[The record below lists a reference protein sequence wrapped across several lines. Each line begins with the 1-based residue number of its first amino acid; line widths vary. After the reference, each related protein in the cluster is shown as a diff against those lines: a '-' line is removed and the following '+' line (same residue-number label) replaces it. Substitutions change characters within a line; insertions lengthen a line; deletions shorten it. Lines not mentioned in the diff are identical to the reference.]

1 MRWWLRR
8 QAVRI
13 AHGGAAPKEAPFVR
27 MFRDATALRFSGDG
41 IEAFREGLE
50 AAFRALTPEAACRA
64 VRLDRLRPLLA
75 ADDRY
80 KVTLTGD
87 AWSPEAGNAAFRQLT
102 SRLAV
107 FDVTADVMRLRAEDS
122 IPPHGHRDVVS
133 AMYVLEGES
142 WCRTWDTLGDPSLP
156 EVPLRPG
163 YAGLLGPGGLSTS
176 SESHHNLHWM
186 AGHAPVSYI
195 LRFTITDVRSARG
208 IRYGRGGA
216 RCYIDPTGP
225 VDAATGL
232 ITGRKVDG
240 KAAQGIQLR

>member
-1 MRWWLRR
+1 
-8 QAVRI
+8 
-13 AHGGAAPKEAPFVR
+13 
-27 MFRDATALRFSGDG
+27 MFRDATTLRFTGEG
-41 IEAFREGLE
+41 IEAFRAGLE
-50 AAFRALTPEAACRA
+50 AAFQTMTPEEACRA

-75 ADDRY
+75 DDARY

-87 AWSPEAGNAAFRQLT
+87 AWDPSAGNGAFRQLT

-107 FDVTADVMRLRAEDS
+107 FDVTADVMRLRAADS

-133 AMYVLEGES
+133 AMYVLEGEA
-142 WCRTWDTLGDPSLP
+142 WCRTWDTLGDPSRD

-163 YAGLLGPGGLSTS
+163 YDGLLRPGGLSTS
-176 SESHHNLHWM
+176 SEAHHNLHWM

-195 LRFTITDVRSARG
+195 LRFTITDVRSAKG

-225 VDAATGL
+225 ADPATGL
-232 ITGRKVDG
+232 IAGRKVDG
-240 KAAQGIQLR
+240 KAAQAIQLR